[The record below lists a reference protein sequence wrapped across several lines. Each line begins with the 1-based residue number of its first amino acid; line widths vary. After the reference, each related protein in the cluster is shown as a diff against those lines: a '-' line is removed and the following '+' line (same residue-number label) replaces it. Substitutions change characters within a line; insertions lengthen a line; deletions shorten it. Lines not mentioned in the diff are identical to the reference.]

1 MEMHN
6 VLGFYASKTD
16 NSFFRFHLKSAY
28 DKLDKWLKILGVEL
42 KNYGLSLDIK
52 PSQDQIVRAVG
63 LNPFKVINEL
73 CKSLD
78 ELVNNPSEALLG
90 KPPLFSKVLTVYA
103 DAAEVAVEAIEDY
116 KKSLGLDPTS
126 GATLDD
132 IAQCYF
138 LLGDFRNAHAYI
150 DQAIQI
156 EESSDIPMIRKAQF
170 FEYEKRTPEA
180 IEQYKKTL
188 NKFPDSEYA
197 KNKILELSK
206 Y

>member
-1 MEMHN
+1 LTSKFIGSLNKLEAVYWIFLEMHN

-28 DKLDKWLKILGVEL
+28 DKLDKWIKILGVEL

-52 PSQDQIVRAVG
+52 PSQDQIVRAAG

-73 CKSLD
+73 WKSLD

-116 KKSLGLDPTS
+116 KTQLIRLDSDETKRLIPVLGK
-126 GATLDD
+126 
-132 IAQCYF
+132 IAEDLRQ
-138 LLGDFRNAHAYI
+138 
-150 DQAIQI
+150 
-156 EESSDIPMIRKAQF
+156 MILSHRRIA
-170 FEYEKRTPEA
+170 
-180 IEQYKKTL
+180 KT
-188 NKFPDSEYA
+188 F
-197 KNKILELSK
+197 
-206 Y
+206 